1 MKGCVG
7 IHHEENVGRD
17 FRHEHST
24 AFRVLDDCWGHE
36 VEGLKEGQ
44 GVSLLRGRWASCEE
58 KSSLLS

>member
-1 MKGCVG
+1 
-7 IHHEENVGRD
+7 VGRD
-17 FRHEHST
+17 SRHEHST